1 MGFCNSISSVAPDGP
16 NDEPTVRSK
25 PKKRGWGLKKK
36 ESGRLEGPAPSDDKA
51 PSRDGLH
58 SAHAHAAAGRRA
70 R

>member
-36 ESGRLEGPAPSDDKA
+36 TQLFTKVY
-51 PSRDGLH
+51 GLKVRVRMVRPH
-58 SAHAHAAAGRRA
+58 HRRRA
-70 R
+70 TESRAV